1 MFPILNSLKSYHVFN
16 FLLVLNLLALSLQ
29 FRAADGNTVLKNW
42 FFRMTTPIGVTFIDS
57 AKGVTDLTGSFQ
69 TVQQLRR
76 ENLALRKQLDQLRFD
91 KTRLADRFA
100 AQASAARIGKILTNY
115 QQEGVLAEIISKSFQ
130 VWDKTLLIRGGA
142 GDGFEP
148 DLPVLDA
155 DGVIGRI
162 QQCTGHYSQVLLL
175 NNTGFAMAGWIP
187 EKDIRGIV
195 YGAGE
200 VLLRYDYVHLTA
212 KVDRGD
218 RVYSSGNDG
227 IFPPGYP
234 IGVVVAVRKTGQYFQ
249 EIRLRPAVNIDHVRF
264 AFVLRKTSG
273 SPR

>member
-1 MFPILNSLKSYHVFN
+1 MFPILSSLKSYHVFN
-16 FLLVLNLLALSLQ
+16 FLLLVNLLALSLQ
-29 FRAADGNTVLKNW
+29 FRAADGSTMLKNW
-42 FFRMTTPIGVTFIDS
+42 FFRMTTPIGVTVIDS

-91 KTRLADRFA
+91 RTRLADRFA
-100 AQASAARIGKILTNY
+100 AQTSAARFDKVLTNY
-115 QQEGVLAEIISKSFQ
+115 RPEGVLAEIVSKSFQ
-130 VWDKTLLIRGGA
+130 VWEKTLLIRGGIA
-142 GDGFEP
+142 DGLQP

-162 QQCTGHYSQVLLL
+162 QQCTNHYSQVLLL

-187 EKDIRGIV
+187 DKDIRGIV

-200 VLLRYDYVHLTA
+200 VLLKYEYVHLAA

-218 RVYSSGNDG
+218 LVYSSGDDG

-249 EIRLRPAVNIDHVRF
+249 EIRLKPTVNINHIRF
-264 AFVLRKTSG
+264 VFVLQKTGG
-273 SPR
+273 SS